1 VAITRRRLFTDLAGV
16 ASAATI
22 DKLGAHATGPS
33 MLSRAAVR
41 HQGSEATFPRKE
53 DFDIAEGYTYMNGAF
68 THPMPIAATHA
79 FRAAV
84 DRRSK
89 LGTSPARR
97 AADTPR

>member
-1 VAITRRRLFTDLAGV
+1 MDITRRRLFTGLAGV

-22 DKLGAHATGPS
+22 DKLGAQPTGPS
-33 MLSRAAVR
+33 TLSRATVR
-41 HQGSEATFPRKE
+41 HQGSEATFPRME

-68 THPMPIAATHA
+68 PHPMPIAAANA

-89 LGTSPARR
+89 LGRSPARR
-97 AADTPR
+97 AADTSR